1 MHKAITV
8 PRAVS
13 LVVALLLAGAGAVAK
28 GAGPA
33 VPVVTGAVTEQPRDR
48 STEFVARVR
57 AIEAVDVRAQVEG
70 VIAEVAFTGG
80 EQVEEGDLL
89 FSLDPRRY
97 EAALAA
103 AEAGLARARAS
114 RDNARQNHE
123 RMRTLARRG
132 TVSRASLDEAEAALR
147 VAEAEVQTAEAQVRA
162 ARLDLADTHLP
173 SPITGQISAPALT
186 RGNLAGP
193 GSGALARVVRTDP
206 VYVAFDL
213 PEGQV
218 VSLRQRYG
226 PLDDLD
232 PASVSMRLR
241 LPNNSLYP
249 GHGTLAVVGNEINPG
264 TGLLGFLARFD
275 NPDGLLVPGQY
286 VTLLIG
292 AARAESAPLVP
303 QSAVLR
309 DREGEYVFVIDDQGV
324 ARQRRIVTGERH
336 DRGWF
341 VRDGLSAGERV
352 VVQGTQRLAD
362 GVPVTESEA
371 GPAGNAAPE
380 QP

>member
-1 MHKAITV
+1 MHERIKVARAIL
-8 PRAVS
+8 
-13 LVVALLLAGAGAVAK
+13 LVAALLASAVGAAAEGDGA
-28 GAGPA
+28 PA
-33 VPVVTGAVTEQPRDR
+33 VPVVTAEVTEQPRDR

-57 AIEAVDVRAQVEG
+57 AIEAVDVRARVEG
-70 VIAEVAFTGG
+70 VIDQVNFTGG
-80 EQVEEGDLL
+80 ERVEEGDPL
-89 FSLDPRRY
+89 FALDRRRY

-114 RDNARQNHE
+114 RDNARQSHE
-123 RMRTLARRG
+123 RIATLARRG
-132 TVSRASLDEAEAALR
+132 TVSRASLDEAEATLR
-147 VAEAEVQTAEAQVRA
+147 VAEAEVQTAQAQVRA
-162 ARLDLADTHLP
+162 ARLDLADTRLP
-173 SPITGQISAPALT
+173 SPITGQVSAPALT

-193 GSGALARVVRTDP
+193 GSGPLARVVRTDP

-241 LPNNSLYP
+241 LPNDSLYTER
-249 GHGTLAVVGNEINPG
+249 GELAVVGNEINPG

-292 AARAESAPLVP
+292 AARADSAPVVP
-303 QSAVLR
+303 QSAILR
-309 DREGEYVFVIDDQGV
+309 DREGEYVFVVDGDGM
-324 ARQRRIVTGERH
+324 ARLRRLQTGERH
-336 DRGWF
+336 DLGWF
-341 VRDGLSAGERV
+341 VRDGLRAGERV

-362 GVPVTESEA
+362 GVPVTESRA
-371 GPAGNAAPE
+371 SDAMPE